1 MKKKDVKTNLL
12 NHSEAKVRLLGE
24 YLKRYLNIIC
34 NDGYT
39 KRIKIYDLFCGEG
52 LYENGGE
59 GSPIVT
65 MRQVKDIHFVNV
77 AKFSSIPKIDCHFN
91 DIEENNQILE
101 TAKELI
107 SLGIKSKDALHVAC
121 AIEGRCD
128 FFLTTDDRVLKKLA
142 DYKKIAVVN
151 PVTIIV
157 NLKD

>member
-1 MKKKDVKTNLL
+1 MRVYLDNCCFNRPFDDQNQIRINLEAQAKLFVQSQIKDKQIELVWSYIL
-12 NHSEAKVRLLGE
+12 
-24 YLKRYLNIIC
+24 
-34 NDGYT
+34 D
-39 KRIKIYDLFCGEG
+39 
-52 LYENGGE
+52 YENAFNPFE
-59 GSPIVT
+59 E
-65 MRQVKDIHFVNV
+65 R
-77 AKFSSIPKIDCHFN
+77 KITIQKWKSKAIL